1 MREIG
6 IYIHIPFCMQKC
18 LYCDF
23 LSFTNKEKY
32 EEKYIKSLIKEIEK
46 WKEKNTDEKIKTVY
60 IGGGTPS
67 YINSSYIAEIMQKL
81 DLKDAEEITIEAN
94 PGSITKEKLEIY
106 KKSGINRISI
116 GLQSTNN
123 ELLKKIGRIH
133 TFEEF
138 MQSYKLAKQSGFS
151 NINIDL
157 MIGLPS
163 QAMWDVKEELK
174 EIIKLEP
181 THISVYSLIV
191 EKNTK
196 LEKMIKDGALKL
208 LDEDLERKM
217 YWYVKNTLERNGYEH
232 YEISNF
238 ARKGFSSKHNLDCW
252 SQKEY
257 RGFGVGAHSY
267 IGNRRF
273 SNVEIINEYI
283 DNIENCKFEKN
294 IIVHEIQEHEEKI
307 KEYMLLNL
315 RKIKGVSIKNFKK
328 TFKKEP
334 FDIFK
339 EELGK
344 LLEEDLL
351 ILEKDNIRLSEKGI
365 DLANLVWREFC

>member
-6 IYIHIPFCMQKC
+6 IYIHIPFCKQKC

-32 EEKYIKSLIKEIEK
+32 EEKYIKSLIKEIEN
-46 WKEKNTDEKIKTVY
+46 WKKANKDIKIKTVY

-67 YINSSYIAEIMQKL
+67 YINSYYISEIMQKL

-116 GLQSTNN
+116 GLQSTND
-123 ELLKKIGRIH
+123 ELLKKMGRIH

-138 MQSYKLAKQSGFS
+138 MQSYELAKQSGFS

-163 QAMWDVKEELK
+163 QTMGDVKEEIK
-174 EIIKLEP
+174 EILKLEP

-191 EKNTK
+191 EENTK

-217 YWYVKNTLERNGYEH
+217 YWYVKNTLEMNGYEH

-238 ARKGFSSKHNLDCW
+238 AKKGFSSKHNLDCW

-257 RGFGVGAHSY
+257 RGFGLGAHSY
-267 IGNRRF
+267 IENKRF
-273 SNVEIINEYI
+273 SNTESLDNYI
-283 DNIENCKFEKN
+283 KNDFEKN
-294 IIVHEIQEHEEKI
+294 IIIHEIQQNEEKM
-307 KEYMLLNL
+307 KEFMLLAL
-315 RKIKGVSIKNFKK
+315 RKIEGVSIEEFTGK
-328 TFKKEP
+328 
-334 FDIFK
+334 FK
-339 EELGK
+339 ENPLKKFK
-344 LLEEDLL
+344 LEIEKLTCEKL
-351 ILEKDNIRLSEKGI
+351 IKIEGDNIKLTNKGL
-365 DLANLVWREFC
+365 DLANLVWEEFC